1 MPQDTSASVGEGER
15 VRVLTDA
22 DGRRWVVRERPAAP
36 YDRRMGV
43 TLVFSGDDVMRRVR
57 NFPADW
63 YTLSDQALYTLS
75 LGA

>member
-1 MPQDTSASVGEGER
+1 
-15 VRVLTDA
+15 
-22 DGRRWVVRERPAAP
+22 
-36 YDRRMGV
+36 
-43 TLVFSGDDVMRRVR
+43 VFSGEDVMRRVR